1 VLVGVQDDQTIV
13 GLADDYAD
21 IKGKKADCDKY
32 EQFLR
37 NVFGSELGHDL
48 APNIAISFH
57 TLEDKDVCR
66 VAVKPA
72 AKPVYFN
79 GDLYIR
85 AGNTTR
91 KLSAQGAVAYIP
103 QQWP

>member
-1 VLVGVQDDQTIV
+1 VLAGVQDDQTIV

-21 IKGKKADCDKY
+21 IKDKKADRDKY

-48 APNIAISFH
+48 APNISISFH
-57 TLEDKDVCR
+57 TFESKDVCR

-72 AKPVYFN
+72 SKPVYLK
-79 GDLYIR
+79 GDLHIR
-85 AGNTTR
+85 TGNTTR
-91 KLSAQGAVAYIP
+91 KLSAQEVVAYIA
-103 QQWP
+103 QRWP